1 MLLDPMFSPSA
12 SIDAVNPT
20 LGVKEGRETRLR
32 RRENFRTIKAKEERP
47 DMVEVEHIMRIHGH
61 EVTVKSMK
69 QRPAPKRRETI
80 QEIFKRSKKKTRA
93 RRRGKSTDGQPLSG
107 VQMSLEH
114 RRSATPLAMVVPSP
128 IRVSTPPGEIGLVE
142 DSTEFKVVREHR
154 TM

>member
-1 MLLDPMFSPSA
+1 
-12 SIDAVNPT
+12 
-20 LGVKEGRETRLR
+20 
-32 RRENFRTIKAKEERP
+32 
-47 DMVEVEHIMRIHGH
+47 MVEVEHIMRINGH

-69 QRPAPKRRETI
+69 QRAPPKRRETI
-80 QEIFKRSKKKTRA
+80 QEIFKRSHKKTGAR
-93 RRRGKSTDGQPLSG
+93 RRRGKSSQLSG

-142 DSTEFKVVREHR
+142 DSTEFKVVREYK

>member
-1 MLLDPMFSPSA
+1 M
-12 SIDAVNPT
+12 
-20 LGVKEGRETRLR
+20 GRETRLR
-32 RRENFRTIKAKEERP
+32 RRENFQTWEAKEERP

-69 QRPAPKRRETI
+69 QKPPPKRRETI
-80 QEIFKRSKKKTRA
+80 QEIFKRSHKKTGA
-93 RRRGKSTDGQPLSG
+93 RRRGKSSQLSG

-142 DSTEFKVVREHR
+142 DSTEFKVVRE
-154 TM
+154 